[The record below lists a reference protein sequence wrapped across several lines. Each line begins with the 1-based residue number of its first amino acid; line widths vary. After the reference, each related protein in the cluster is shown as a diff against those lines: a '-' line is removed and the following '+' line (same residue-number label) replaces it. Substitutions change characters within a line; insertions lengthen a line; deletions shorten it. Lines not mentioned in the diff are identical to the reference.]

1 MRQFASKGHYFN
13 RETDAVRR
21 NCRWSLLFCLGLGRI
36 GREFQLH
43 RAPVAQLYRA
53 PDYGSGGWVFKSL
66 RARQPMRIAIN
77 KFSHA
82 DVPDRSRKCR
92 SLHRLKSLLFVVL
105 LSLAVPGCETT
116 TTTMPGPSSGSAVR
130 REAPRGFFDK
140 LTDAIT
146 ERECSVAHFTCPY
159 GFGPAGEPC
168 DCTDPRGVVLQGRTV
183 K

>member
-1 MRQFASKGHYFN
+1 MR
-13 RETDAVRR
+13 V
-21 NCRWSLLFCLGLGRI
+21 
-36 GREFQLH
+36 
-43 RAPVAQLYRA
+43 
-53 PDYGSGGWVFKSL
+53 
-66 RARQPMRIAIN
+66 AIN

-82 DVPDRSRKCR
+82 DVFDRCWKRR
-92 SLHRLKSLLFVVL
+92 SGHRLNSLLFIVL

-116 TTTMPGPSSGSAVR
+116 TTTMPGPSSGSTGR

-159 GFGPAGEPC
+159 GFGAADEPC

>member
-1 MRQFASKGHYFN
+1 MRQFASKGIISV
-13 RETDAVRR
+13 EKEAAVCR
-21 NCRWSLLFCLGLGRI
+21 NCCWSLLFCLGLGRI

-43 RAPVAQLYRA
+43 RAPVAQLDRA
-53 PDYGSGGWVFKSL
+53 PDYGSGGWGFKSL
-66 RARQPMRIAIN
+66 RARQIMRVAIN

-82 DVPDRSRKCR
+82 DVPDRCRKCR
-92 SLHRLKSLLFVVL
+92 SGHRLNPLLFIVL

-130 REAPRGFFDK
+130 SEAPRGFFDK

>member
-1 MRQFASKGHYFN
+1 MSKNAGKSTGVSS
-13 RETDAVRR
+13 EKLVKLA
-21 NCRWSLLFCLGLGRI
+21 
-36 GREFQLH
+36 
-43 RAPVAQLYRA
+43 AQT
-53 PDYGSGGWVFKSL
+53 YGSGGWGFESL
-66 RARQPMRIAIN
+66 RARQPMRVAIN

-82 DVPDRSRKCR
+82 DVLDRYRKCR
-92 SLHRLKSLLFVVL
+92 SGHRLNSLLLVVL

-116 TTTMPGPSSGSAVR
+116 TTIAMPSPSSGSTGR
-130 REAPRGFFDK
+130 KEAPRGFFDK

>member
-1 MRQFASKGHYFN
+1 M
-13 RETDAVRR
+13 E
-21 NCRWSLLFCLGLGRI
+21 
-36 GREFQLH
+36 
-43 RAPVAQLYRA
+43 
-53 PDYGSGGWVFKSL
+53 GSNPL
-66 RARQPMRIAIN
+66 RARQPMRVAIN

-82 DVPDRSRKCR
+82 DVFDRCWKRR
-92 SLHRLKSLLFVVL
+92 SGHRLNSLLFIVL

-116 TTTMPGPSSGSAVR
+116 TTTMPGPSSGSTGR

-159 GFGPAGEPC
+159 GFGAADEPC